1 MCFDAE
7 APVPC
12 KAHGCAC
19 GICYWALHRLQSLK
33 SVVPRE
39 ETKPAGWDPFSLPER
54 RQEAGASRRTG
65 RPGRTGTAER
75 GQLYAP
81 RLRLVLEDVLLP
93 TLSWEPW

>member
-1 MCFDAE
+1 MLRHLCPARHMDVHVAYVTG
-7 APVPC
+7 PSLC
-12 KAHGCAC
+12 
-19 GICYWALHRLQSLK
+19 LQSLK
-33 SVVPRE
+33 SVVLRE
-39 ETKPAGWDPFSLPER
+39 ETKPASWDPFSLPER